1 VTRII
6 LHDYFRSS
14 AAIPVRIALN
24 LKGVTMNSAPSAGRT
39 RPAIARYKAR
49 NPQGFVP
56 MLEIGEERVTQSLAI
71 LDRLDALVEEPP
83 FVPADPAAALM
94 FALALTVACDIPR

>member
-1 VTRII
+1 
-6 LHDYFRSS
+6 
-14 AAIPVRIALN
+14 
-24 LKGVTMNSAPSAGRT
+24 MNSAPSAWSTNVQQSPG
-39 RPAIARYKAR
+39 YKAR

-94 FALALTVACDIPR
+94 FSHWP